1 MSSLATMQVLK
12 RAQETPRFVR
22 KAAEAL
28 QAYRAQ
34 MAEAAQ
40 AVQVLTES
48 AQQMAWLRRPSP
60 DLVCIARGPPW
71 LSCCIM
77 TKQG

>member
-1 MSSLATMQVLK
+1 MQVLK

-40 AVQVLTES
+40 AVRALTQS
-48 AQQMAWLRRPSP
+48 AQRMAWLRRPSP
-60 DLVCIARGPPW
+60 DLVCIARGPLWP
-71 LSCCIM
+71 SCCILM
-77 TKQG
+77 NQGCRVVDL